1 MRGKVNN
8 TCFHSILEC
17 GGEIVIDTHGTVVSP
32 SFPLNY
38 PPNLRCEW
46 KLLAQPGKKIQLLF
60 DTLDLE
66 SSSDC
71 TKDYLKVCET

>member
-1 MRGKVNN
+1 MRSKVNN
-8 TCFHSILEC
+8 TCTHSISDC
-17 GGEIVIDTHGTVVSP
+17 GGEIVIESHGTIESP

-46 KLLAQPGKKIQLLF
+46 KLQAQPGKKIQLLF